1 MHLRSSSPA
10 LTSSDQRRICTYV
23 GEELLVAAVVVRL
36 CGCTCVG
43 EQRVVVAVVQCLGEL
58 VVAAFVVCLGEL
70 VVAAVVV
77 CLGGCAGQ
85 RRGM

>member
-1 MHLRSSSPA
+1 M
-10 LTSSDQRRICTYV
+10 
-23 GEELLVAAVVVRL
+23 VVRL